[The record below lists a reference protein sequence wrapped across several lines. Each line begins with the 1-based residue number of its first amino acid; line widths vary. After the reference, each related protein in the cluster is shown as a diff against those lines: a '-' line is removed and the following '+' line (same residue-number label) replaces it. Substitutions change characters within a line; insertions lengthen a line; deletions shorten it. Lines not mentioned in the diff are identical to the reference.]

1 MKHIKK
7 RGIQNFKKT
16 IIEFASSR
24 EELSDLE
31 VEYVTLDLVM
41 DPMCYNMRVGGDSG
55 SSFYGMVTI
64 RVIETGKCILV
75 PKDRV
80 KDLDKSKFEFLHKG
94 RLSVIDKSTGKK
106 VFIQSED
113 YHSNKD
119 KYELIGTNKLIAT
132 GELSKGKVRV
142 LDRLTNKMTM
152 IRKELLDTEE
162 GSIRYINSPA
172 FLGKRHSDET
182 KMVIGMKSSKRMKG
196 SGNPMYGKSYKW
208 IYHIESLE
216 RKRVLESDLKSYLDT
231 GWSLGTKPKVH
242 HPRKSRKNPNAF
254 NLKGS
259 IRITNGTQNKSI
271 RPEDLDAYSNSGW
284 KVGVTHK
291 HNKQNHNPNSGCSGY
306 KWMNNGN
313 ESKYVKS
320 SDRDHYLSLG
330 WTFGKVRH

>member
-1 MKHIKK
+1 
-7 RGIQNFKKT
+7 
-16 IIEFASSR
+16 
-24 EELSDLE
+24 
-31 VEYVTLDLVM
+31 
-41 DPMCYNMRVGGDSG
+41 
-55 SSFYGMVTI
+55 
-64 RVIETGKCILV
+64 
-75 PKDRV
+75 
-80 KDLDKSKFEFLHKG
+80 
-94 RLSVIDKSTGKK
+94 
-106 VFIQSED
+106 
-113 YHSNKD
+113 
-119 KYELIGTNKLIAT
+119 
-132 GELSKGKVRV
+132 
-142 LDRLTNKMTM
+142 
-152 IRKELLDTEE
+152 
-162 GSIRYINSPA
+162 
-172 FLGKRHSDET
+172 
-182 KMVIGMKSSKRMKG
+182 
-196 SGNPMYGKSYKW
+196 MYGKSYKW

>member
-1 MKHIKK
+1 M
-7 RGIQNFKKT
+7 
-16 IIEFASSR
+16 
-24 EELSDLE
+24 SDLE

-313 ESKYVKS
+313 ESKYMKS